1 MEKQTPLGI
10 LKTLGCGLLLGI
22 SNAIPGVSGGTMAV
36 ILNIYDKMLSALS
49 IKEWK
54 KHLDF
59 LIPLFLGCIGG
70 VFALSRTIIPL
81 IKDYPMAVGFSF
93 MGLILGSLP
102 VIARH
107 AFNDGFKPKLYN
119 IALGLF
125 CLGIMITMSYMEKS
139 KLELNSGYNF
149 KNMNYQ
155 LFFVLIITSSIA
167 AIAMIIPGISGSLVM
182 LMLGTYTIVIK
193 GIGNVDFAILIPTA
207 LGVLLGLGIGIS
219 GIKKAMTYF
228 PQAMYFSILG
238 LVTGSL
244 WPVFPGFKPG
254 VEGFVSIGCMLLFM
268 FVSFYS
274 SRPRK

>member
-1 MEKQTPLGI
+1 MANSPDSYDFILLDSPPQLGVFTRNVLTASNLLVVPLD
-10 LKTLGCGLLLGI
+10 
-22 SNAIPGVSGGTMAV
+22 GGFYSLAG
-36 ILNIYDKMLSALS
+36 
-49 IKEWK
+49 
-54 KHLDF
+54 
-59 LIPLFLGCIGG
+59 PLFLGCIGG

-238 LVTGSL
+238 LVAGSL

-254 VEGFVSIGCMLLFM
+254 VEGFV
-268 FVSFYS
+268 
-274 SRPRK
+274 PRKF